1 MRSVAV
7 GLALLVVA
15 GCGSGAA
22 ESSAPAPTSTAAT
35 PVAAAPGVAF
45 PDNVPTDSDGE
56 CSLPRTDPARPKAG
70 PLGKI
75 TDGVEVW
82 QVQVDDGGRDEVVV
96 RFMVTSPP
104 YVRATSGE
112 RWVVV
117 TFDGVRRFSKD
128 AVIATSPHT
137 RRLPATVCDD
147 SGAAFAL
154 AFDREVA
161 QLKLENDREP
171 TLHVFLKP

>member
-15 GCGSGAA
+15 GCGSGSA
-22 ESSAPAPTSTAAT
+22 ESSVPISTSTTAAPAPTAGA
-35 PVAAAPGVAF
+35 AF
-45 PDNVPTDSDGE
+45 PDNVPTDGDSE
-56 CSLPRTDPARPKAG
+56 CSVPRTDPARPKAG

-75 TDGVEVW
+75 TDGVTVS
-82 QVQVDDGGRDEVVV
+82 QANVTDGGRHEVVV
-96 RFMVTSPP
+96 TFMVSSPP

-112 RWVVV
+112 RWVVA
-117 TFDGVRRFSKD
+117 TLDGVRRFWNEG
-128 AVIATSPHT
+128 VTINTPHA

-147 SGAAFAL
+147 SGSALAL
-154 AFDREVA
+154 AFDREVVR
-161 QLKLENDREP
+161 LTLENDREP